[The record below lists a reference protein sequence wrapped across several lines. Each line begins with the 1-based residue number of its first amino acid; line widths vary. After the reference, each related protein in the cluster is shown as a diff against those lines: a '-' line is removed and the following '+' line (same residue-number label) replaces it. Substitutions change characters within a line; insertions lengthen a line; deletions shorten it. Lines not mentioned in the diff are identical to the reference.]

1 VEHAPTALQVAER
14 LREPFTEFG
23 LSLSDEHAER
33 LAAYVGLLL
42 PWNERVNLTG
52 ARTAAEVLDRHL
64 ADAFALVP
72 RLPAERCR
80 LADVGAGA
88 GFVGVGVAILRPDV
102 HCVLLE
108 PIGKKHAFL
117 RAVSRELGLRNLE
130 PRAERVAF
138 HVERPEFAPFDV
150 AVSRATWP
158 PLEWLARARE
168 LVRPGGL
175 AVAYE
180 GRDLLVLPAGYE
192 RVSYRVG
199 DRTAALLLRTFPL
212 DAGNQP
218 W

>member
-1 VEHAPTALQVAER
+1 VEQAPTALQITER
-14 LREPFTEFG
+14 LREPLAELG
-23 LSLSDEHAER
+23 LSLSDEQAAR

-42 PWNERVNLTG
+42 PWNERINLTG

-72 RLPAERCR
+72 HLPAERCR

-88 GFVGVGVAILRPDV
+88 GFVGVGVAILRPDI

-108 PIGKKHAFL
+108 PVGKKHAFL
-117 RAVSRELGLRNLE
+117 RAVSREVGLPNLE
-130 PRAERVAF
+130 PRAERLAF
-138 HVERPEFAPFDV
+138 HVERPDFVLFDV

-158 PLEWLARARE
+158 PPEWLEHARA

-175 AVAYE
+175 GVAYE
-180 GRDLLVLPAGYE
+180 GREPLGLPDGCERIPYRAGGRAAALVL
-192 RVSYRVG
+192 RR
-199 DRTAALLLRTFPL
+199 FPL